1 MKILPAFLSV
11 GVLMFAVLSCGP
23 SQFAVHV
30 EMRHPSKSGMD
41 LFAKTLAVVH
51 AEDDDKLTTEFT
63 AMLADGFAYSLEQKY
78 QLPDGSVGVYSV
90 PYKKGAAY
98 SSRDS
103 LINILLEVGSDVV
116 FLFDPAELG
125 GLSTGATTRSQLA
138 HSVDSSYV
146 NEGRLPFSLKL
157 YAYDSMNKEDKVF
170 VFTGASTVSPRVYSD
185 GKDSREEIVAKF
197 TSAIANEAWKAGKE
211 VSESFASEWK
221 HEQYSL
227 LYFESDPWYKALI
240 LADRY
245 EWKAAADLWM
255 SLLSSRDIMKKA
267 CAEYNIAVSCY
278 MLGDIPLAKKWLD
291 LADSHNKVYLSDGLR
306 KRIEARLK

>member
-1 MKILPAFLSV
+1 
-11 GVLMFAVLSCGP
+11 MFAVLSCGP
-23 SQFAVHV
+23 SQFVVHV
-30 EMRHPSKSGMD
+30 EMRHPSKSGLD
-41 LFAKTLAVVH
+41 LFAKTMSVVY
-51 AEDDDKLTTEFT
+51 AEDDDKLSTEFT
-63 AMLADGFAYSLEQKY
+63 AMLADGFAYFLEQEY
-78 QLPDGSVGVYSV
+78 QLTDGSVGVYSV
-90 PYKKGAAY
+90 PYKEDAVY
-98 SSRDS
+98 SSKDS
-103 LINILLEVGSDVV
+103 IINILLEVGSDVV

-125 GLSTGATTRSQLA
+125 GLSTGAVTRVPLA

-146 NEGRLPFSLKL
+146 NEGRLPFSVKL

-170 VFTGASTVSPRVYSD
+170 LFTGSSTVSPRVYSD
-185 GKDSREEIVAKF
+185 GKDSREETVAKF
-197 TSAIANEAWKAGKE
+197 TTAIGNEAWKAGKE

-227 LYFESDPWYKALI
+227 LYFDSDKWYEALI

-245 EWKAAADLWM
+245 EWKAAADIWM
-255 SLLSSRDIMKKA
+255 SLLTSKDIMKKA

-306 KRIEARLK
+306 KRIEARL

>member
-1 MKILPAFLSV
+1 MKRLSASLLV
-11 GVLMFAVLSCGP
+11 CVFMSAVLSCGP

-30 EMRHPSKSGMD
+30 EMRHPSKSGLD
-41 LFAKTLAVVH
+41 LCAKTMAVVYT
-51 AEDDDKLTTEFT
+51 EDEETLPTEFT
-63 AMLADGFAYSLEQKY
+63 SMLADGFAYSLEQEY
-78 QLPDGSVGVYSV
+78 GQPEGSVGIYSL
-90 PYKKGAAY
+90 PYNSSARY
-98 SSRDS
+98 SAKDS
-103 LINILLEVGSDVV
+103 LINILLDVGSDVV

-125 GLSTGATTRSQLA
+125 GLSTGATTRVPSA

-146 NEGRLPFSLKL
+146 NEGRLPFSVKL

-170 VFTGASTVSPRVYSD
+170 VFTGSSTVSPRVYSD
-185 GKDSREEIVAKF
+185 GKDSREEIVSKF
-197 TSAIANEAWKAGKE
+197 TGAICDEAWKAGKV

-245 EWKAAADLWM
+245 EWKAAADIWM